1 VILVVAAVL
10 VAPAQLRGG
19 WGLNTFQALAP
30 SHRALLVAA
39 CVILPLLAIHFARS
53 RAVAIGLLLGGT
65 ALLAWPLREHTY
77 FLGDA
82 TPRVGAIEYVAH
94 QTLQRSL
101 TGWAE
106 GLHANPLDLGVD
118 IVFPAWLLN
127 HGVRGELAAIV
138 PMMLLTPLF
147 LLGVWRIA
155 GLVAPRAELR
165 LPLAAALAT
174 SGLLQAFAGYIEVTA
189 LLLTIAIWWWTTVL
203 TPIQTLRQA
212 AISSLLWLLLMLTH
226 RLSIVLFP
234 FMLWRA
240 MGPAWQGDAPR
251 ARRALAGLG
260 LVATALALAFAA
272 QIGEASQLVRDARDF
287 LAGAKSAGAGLVAPL
302 DLISLAVIL
311 VPLAALGA
319 WFVGPSTWRAALRSP
334 RVHLP
339 LIAGV
344 VLLSVVV
351 QVRPT
356 GLGPYRDW
364 DLGSLGGLC
373 IQIAAAAALAQSS
386 AARQRVALAWLVP
399 ALTLV
404 AGGWVAVHA
413 DAQATV
419 DRAIRLAGEGS
430 SMGSFQRSQVYLYL
444 AATAAEQQQAREA
457 ATYYTLSYELA
468 PTPMRGFM
476 AASYWMRLE
485 QPDSAAR
492 IVQRLRERDALDA
505 TQQYALQ
512 RLEQAIAAAR
522 TRR

>member
-1 VILVVAAVL
+1 
-10 VAPAQLRGG
+10 
-19 WGLNTFQALAP
+19 
-30 SHRALLVAA
+30 
-39 CVILPLLAIHFARS
+39 
-53 RAVAIGLLLGGT
+53 
-65 ALLAWPLREHTY
+65 
-77 FLGDA
+77 
-82 TPRVGAIEYVAH
+82 
-94 QTLQRSL
+94 
-101 TGWAE
+101 
-106 GLHANPLDLGVD
+106 
-118 IVFPAWLLN
+118 
-127 HGVRGELAAIV
+127 
-138 PMMLLTPLF
+138 
-147 LLGVWRIA
+147 
-155 GLVAPRAELR
+155 
-165 LPLAAALAT
+165 
-174 SGLLQAFAGYIEVTA
+174 
-189 LLLTIAIWWWTTVL
+189 
-203 TPIQTLRQA
+203 
-212 AISSLLWLLLMLTH
+212 
-226 RLSIVLFP
+226 
-234 FMLWRA
+234 
-240 MGPAWQGDAPR
+240 
-251 ARRALAGLG
+251 

-344 VLLSVVV
+344 ALLSVVV

-373 IQIAAAAALAQSS
+373 IQIAAAAALAQGS